1 MYLLQKSNKKASSR
15 KQIDIRGVREGVLIL
30 RQNRYRVVLKVS
42 SVNFEL
48 KSEDEQD
55 ALIETYESFLN
66 SLGGKMQ
73 ILIRT
78 REIDMD
84 KYLDDLAT
92 SATEEPELIYKQQ
105 SHNYQDF
112 IKTLVVS
119 NKILTRNFY
128 VVLSYDSNSSI
139 DFDTA
144 KEQLNL
150 QADIVTKGLA
160 RMGMSSSELSSLET
174 LDLFYS
180 FYNPEKAKV
189 QPLTDQAFDV
199 LHKSYVK
206 RAEAL

>member
-1 MYLLQKSNKKASSR
+1 
-15 KQIDIRGVREGVLIL
+15 
-30 RQNRYRVVLKVS
+30 
-42 SVNFEL
+42 
-48 KSEDEQD
+48 
-55 ALIETYESFLN
+55 
-66 SLGGKMQ
+66 
-73 ILIRT
+73 
-78 REIDMD
+78 MD